1 MIPQKKGLSENIEAI
16 SIVDSFLE
24 HARVYWFANDGEER
38 CYIASADW
46 MERNLHRR
54 IEVACPIYDAKI
66 RAEVKMMLDLQL
78 RDNQKARFIRYEK
91 VNAYKKNDEP
101 ALKSQIAIYQHFVE
115 KSKVKS

>member
-1 MIPQKKGLSENIEAI
+1 
-16 SIVDSFLE
+16 
-24 HARVYWFANDGEER
+24 
-38 CYIASADW
+38 
-46 MERNLHRR
+46 
-54 IEVACPIYDAKI
+54 
-66 RAEVKMMLDLQL
+66 MLDLQL